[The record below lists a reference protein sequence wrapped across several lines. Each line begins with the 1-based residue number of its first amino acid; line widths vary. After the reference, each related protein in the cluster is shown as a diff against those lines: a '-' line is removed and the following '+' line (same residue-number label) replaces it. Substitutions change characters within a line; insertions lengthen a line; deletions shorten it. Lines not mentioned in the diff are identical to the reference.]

1 MTTAVPAIHGVMSP
15 EFSALVADYM
25 RKQGLARAPKKRQS
39 IRELLGG
46 ILKTLFIA
54 NAHAQTLLTSTK
66 TAIDAGTA
74 AVIEIYDG
82 TPPTDADTAIG
93 AQVKLA
99 TLTMNATAFGSVSD
113 DTPGAIMT
121 AAAITPDSSAD
132 ATGTAAWFRLSTQ
145 AAGTVIF
152 QGTVGTSGANINF
165 NTVSFTATSE
175 ISITAL
181 TVFQGES

>member
-1 MTTAVPAIHGVMSP
+1 MDATLSLQKPVIVGTLSP
-15 EFSALVADYM
+15 ELVDIL
-25 RKQGLARAPKKRQS
+25 RKHFAPAPATGWRRW
-39 IRELLGG
+39 REKGG
-46 ILKTLFIA
+46 RILKALFIP

-99 TLTMNATAFGSVSD
+99 TLTMNATAFGAVSD
-113 DTPGAIMT
+113 NAPGAIMT
-121 AAAITPDSSAD
+121 AAAITADSSAD

-165 NTVSFTATSE
+165 NTVSFTSGSQIE
-175 ISITAL
+175 ITAL
-181 TVFQGES
+181 TVTQPES

>member
-1 MTTAVPAIHGVMSP
+1 MEATLPQQRIVGTLSP
-15 EFSALVADYM
+15 EFTDFF
-25 RKQGLARAPKKRQS
+25 RGLMAPRPTPTGWRRW
-39 IRELLGG
+39 REKGG
-46 ILKTLFIA
+46 RILKTLFIA

-82 TPPTDADTAIG
+82 TAPTDADTAIG

-99 TLTMNATAFGSVSD
+99 TLTMNATAFGAVSD
-113 DTPGAIMT
+113 NAPGAIMT
-121 AAAITPDSSAD
+121 AAAITADSSAD

-145 AAGTVIF
+145 AGGTVIF

-165 NTVSFTATSE
+165 NTVSFTSGSQIE
-175 ISITAL
+175 ITAL
-181 TVFQGES
+181 TATQPES

>member
-1 MTTAVPAIHGVMSP
+1 MTTATPAIHGVMSP

-25 RKQGLARAPKKRQS
+25 RKQRLARAPKKRQS
-39 IRELLGG
+39 VREWLGG

-54 NAHAQTLLTSTK
+54 NTHAQTLLTATK

-99 TLTMNATAFGSVSD
+99 TLTMSATAFGAVSD

-121 AAAITPDSSAD
+121 AGTITPDSSAD
-132 ATGTAAWFRLSTQ
+132 ATGTAAWGRLSTQ
-145 AAGTVIF
+145 AAGAVIF
-152 QGTVGTSGANINF
+152 QFTVGTSGTDVTF
-165 NTVSFTATSE
+165 NTVAFTATSE
-175 ISITAL
+175 ISMSSL